1 MEVTFFQKNL
11 TPSEES
17 AFVDYVN
24 KKIPA
29 MDGLLK
35 KFASDAKLLKAS
47 IEKFDKHDAY
57 EVEFCLALPTKS
69 LVATEASHQITKAVD
84 FAKDRLVAQ
93 IKKHLA
99 ILRGDRGH
107 KSIRK
112 QIVRVERSMAVT
124 EEVL

>member
-11 TPSEES
+11 IQSEES
-17 AFVDYVN
+17 TFVDYVN

-29 MDGLLK
+29 MEALLK
-35 KFASDAKLLKAS
+35 RYAKDAKLLKAS

-84 FAKDRLVAQ
+84 LAKDRLIAQ

-107 KSIRK
+107 KSISK
-112 QIVRVERSMAVT
+112 HIVRVERSAMIT
-124 EEVL
+124 EEIL